1 MIFKWSIF
9 LFRLWCQ
16 NKSYN
21 NFKIFYKRLDLD
33 FYIKFKSK
41 FCRSVLWMLSIS
53 ENKIYKRLCAS
64 GTPAGS
70 VSWFIELCKDGGG
83 DNRRFRISKKKKK
96 KFGKGR
102 GRSGSCSGLCRFTY
116 FNGSSCTSGPRK
128 VCLPF
133 FHLIISSLLSI
144 LRPNAVV
151 RRFFTTYN
159 VNKCFENKCFVR
171 FVERS
176 SLKERSENIIIAMQR
191 LIIMHDCII

>member
-144 LRPNAVV
+144 LRSIMQLSVV
-151 RRFFTTYN
+151 FSRRIMWTSALKIN
-159 VNKCFENKCFVR
+159 VLSDLSKDLL
-171 FVERS
+171 
-176 SLKERSENIIIAMQR
+176 LKREVKILLSRCN
-191 LIIMHDCII
+191 DW